1 MASII
6 DIRRPSLLLAT
17 LLALSVSATSG
28 AAQVADSRVAVA
40 GASGDEKAALARA
53 DSAWQAGAF
62 PLATTLYEAIVARDS
77 SIPIAVFRLATLRS
91 WDNRFAESIA
101 LFRRNIALEPNFTE
115 ARTSLARVTA
125 WSGDYSSAIA
135 IYDSVIAREPRNREA
150 VLGRA
155 QTLAWAGRFSE
166 ALSVYKQWTTA
177 RPTDREAAID
187 YARVLSWNGQ
197 MDEAEAL
204 YTELAKTGNANAR
217 KGLARVVGWRGDLQ
231 RSEQIWRQVLVTDP
245 NDPEA
250 LTGLAQVL
258 SWQGRQADAES
269 ALQHA
274 LRANPSYGDARTLLR
289 LVQADLRPSVTV
301 GGLST
306 NDSDDNRSTSLTLD
320 YVRRALWNGTF
331 GARYAERWATFGD
344 PGVVDS
350 RAHAASLFGNWQPA
364 GSSWLVRAE
373 AGVTR
378 HSTTLVV
385 NPEPKR
391 TIVNGALRVSG
402 YLSRALRIGLAASR
416 APFDE
421 TALLIANGVV
431 SSEFTGEAE
440 VALPAR
446 WSLSG
451 AASRAELS
459 GGSRDNSRNAFSS
472 ALRWN
477 YNRRWSLAVGARQF
491 GYDTTASD
499 GYFAPRKYT
508 LAEVSGRGRVG
519 GEVGWNAEADAGLG
533 QQRIEFFGSNGG
545 SRAAERAALTL
556 GYRFDPA
563 REISASGGYANVA
576 GPGQTGASQSSYR
589 SFSRRARRGCSP
601 LPRLEATARLPGGRL
616 IRNAFEGSFHRPE
629 ERFDLRMPFR
639 ILPRSPGPRRNVS
652 EPACA
657 RTAGKRVAH

>member
-6 DIRRPSLLLAT
+6 DIRRPSFLLASV
-17 LLALSVSATSG
+17 LALSVGATSS
-28 AAQVADSRVAVA
+28 AAQVAGSRVAVA
-40 GASGDEKAALARA
+40 GATGDEKAALARA
-53 DSAWQAGAF
+53 DTAWQAGAY
-62 PLATTLYEAIVARDS
+62 PLATSLYEGIVARDS

-125 WSGDYSSAIA
+125 WSGDYAAAIA
-135 IYDSVIAREPRNREA
+135 IYDSVIAREPRNRDA

-166 ALSVYKQWTTA
+166 ALGVYKQWTTA
-177 RPTDREAAID
+177 RPTDRAAAID

-197 MDEAEAL
+197 MREAEAL
-204 YTELAKTGNANAR
+204 YVELARTGNADAK
-217 KGLARVVGWRGDLQ
+217 KGLARLIGWKGDLQ
-231 RSEQIWRQVLVTDP
+231 GSEQTWRQVLVTDP

-258 SWQGRQADAES
+258 SWQGRQGDAES

-274 LRANPSYGDARTLLR
+274 LRTNPAYGDARTLLR
-289 LVQADLRPSVTV
+289 QVQADLRPSVTV
-301 GGLST
+301 NGLST
-306 NDSDDNRSTSLTLD
+306 DDSDDNRFNSLTLD
-320 YVRRALWNGTF
+320 YVGRALWNGTF
-331 GARYAERWATFGD
+331 GARYAEKWATF
-344 PGVVDS
+344 GVVDS
-350 RAHAASLFGNWQPA
+350 RVHSGSLFGRWQPGA
-364 GSSWLVRAE
+364 SSWLVRAE
-373 AGVTR
+373 AGVAR

-385 NPEPKR
+385 SPEPKR
-391 TIVNGALRVSG
+391 TIVNGGVRVSG
-402 YLSRALRIGLAASR
+402 YLSRALRIGFAASR

-431 SSEFTGEAE
+431 SSEIGGEAE
-440 VALPAR
+440 IALPAR

-451 AASRAELS
+451 AASRAELT

-508 LAEVSGRGRVG
+508 LAELSGRGSVG
-519 GEVGWNAEADAGLG
+519 GEVGWNAEGDVGIG
-533 QQRIEFFGSNGG
+533 QQRIEFFGSNAG
-545 SRAAERAALTL
+545 SRAAERAALTI

-563 REISASGGYANVA
+563 RELSASGSYANVA
-576 GPGQTGASQSSYR
+576 GPGQAVGSSEYSYR
-589 SFSRRARRGCSP
+589 SFSLRARVG
-601 LPRLEATARLPGGRL
+601 
-616 IRNAFEGSFHRPE
+616 F
-629 ERFDLRMPFR
+629 
-639 ILPRSPGPRRNVS
+639 
-652 EPACA
+652 
-657 RTAGKRVAH
+657 

>member
-17 LLALSVSATSG
+17 VLALSVGATSS
-28 AAQVADSRVAVA
+28 AAQVADSRVSVT
-40 GASGDEKAALARA
+40 GARVDEKAALARA
-53 DSAWQAGAF
+53 DSAWQAGAY
-62 PLATTLYEAIVARDS
+62 PLATSLYEAIVARDS

-135 IYDSVIAREPRNREA
+135 IYDSVIAREPRNRDA

-166 ALSVYKQWTTA
+166 ALGVYKEWTTR

-197 MDEAEAL
+197 MDQAEAL
-204 YTELAKTGNANAR
+204 YAELARTGNANAR
-217 KGLARVVGWRGDLQ
+217 KGLARVIGWRGDLQ

-258 SWQGRQADAES
+258 SWQGRQAEAES
-269 ALQHA
+269 VLQHA
-274 LRANPSYGDARTLLR
+274 LRTNPAYGDARTLLR
-289 LVQADLRPSVTV
+289 LVQADLRPSVSV
-301 GGLST
+301 SGLST
-306 NDSDDNRSTSLTLD
+306 NDSDKNRFSSLTLD
-320 YVRRALWNGTF
+320 YVGRALWNGTF
-331 GARYAERWATFGD
+331 GARYAERWANF
-344 PGVVDS
+344 GVVDS
-350 RAHAASLFGNWQPA
+350 RAHAASLFGHWQPA
-364 GSSWLVRAE
+364 GSSWLVRVE
-373 AGVTR
+373 TGVTR

-391 TIVNGALRVSG
+391 TIVNGGVRVSG

-431 SSEFTGEAE
+431 SSEVGGEAE
-440 VALPAR
+440 IALPAR

-451 AASRAELS
+451 AASHAELT

-491 GYDTTASD
+491 GYDTTSSD

-508 LAEVSGRGRVG
+508 LAEFSGRGRVG
-519 GEVGWNAEADAGLG
+519 GEVGWNAEGDAGIG
-533 QQRIEFFGSNGG
+533 QQRIEFFGSNAG
-545 SRAAERAALTL
+545 SRAAERVALTV

-563 REISASGGYANVA
+563 RELSASGGYANVA
-576 GPGQTGASQSSYR
+576 GPGQTVGSSEYSFY
-589 SFSRRARRGCSP
+589 SFSLRARVG
-601 LPRLEATARLPGGRL
+601 
-616 IRNAFEGSFHRPE
+616 F
-629 ERFDLRMPFR
+629 
-639 ILPRSPGPRRNVS
+639 
-652 EPACA
+652 
-657 RTAGKRVAH
+657 